1 MEEGVLK
8 LEYKVGLSHL
18 KSFKWVPKGKI
29 DRG

>member
-8 LEYKVGLSHL
+8 LEYKVDLSYL
-18 KSFKWVPKGKI
+18 KSSEWILKGKI